1 MRKNNLILLLFIL
14 AIPIMGMAQNEK
26 SLVRKG
32 NRDYKKGDFSE
43 AELQYRKSI
52 EKNNKTQE
60 GKFNLGDALYK
71 QGKYDEAAGTFQN
84 LSNEK
89 TDKDLKAKSF
99 YNQGNALLKAEK
111 YQESANAYKESLKIN
126 PKDEDARYNYVYALS
141 KLRQQQQQQQDKNNK
156 DNKNNKDKNKD
167 QQKNQDKKDDKKND
181 KNQQQNQNQQQKD
194 QKDQKEQAQQ
204 PKISKEDAERMLQA
218 VNNDEKELQKKM
230 AKKEG
235 ARVRIEKQW

>member
-1 MRKNNLILLLFIL
+1 MLLIPF
-14 AIPIMGMAQNEK
+14 MGMAQNEK

-89 TDKDLKAKSF
+89 PDKDLKAKSF

-126 PKDEDARYNYVYALS
+126 PNDEDARYNYVYALS
-141 KLRQQQQQQQDKNNK
+141 KLRQQQQQQQQQDKNKK
-156 DNKNNKDKNKD
+156 DNKDKNKD

>member
-1 MRKNNLILLLFIL
+1 
-14 AIPIMGMAQNEK
+14 MGMAQNEK

-89 TDKDLKAKSF
+89 PDKDLKAKSF

-126 PKDEDARYNYVYALS
+126 PNDEDARYNYVYALS
-141 KLRQQQQQQQDKNNK
+141 KLRQQQQQQQQQDKNKK
-156 DNKNNKDKNKD
+156 DNKDKNKD

>member
-1 MRKNNLILLLFIL
+1 MLLIPF
-14 AIPIMGMAQNEK
+14 MGMAQNEK

-84 LSNEK
+84 LSKEK
-89 TDKDLKAKSF
+89 PDKDLKAKSF

-126 PKDEDARYNYVYALS
+126 PNDEDARYNYVYALS
-141 KLRQQQQQQQDKNNK
+141 KLRQQQQQQQQQDKNKK
-156 DNKNNKDKNKD
+156 DNKDKNKD

>member
-1 MRKNNLILLLFIL
+1 MLLIPF
-14 AIPIMGMAQNEK
+14 MGMAQNEK

-99 YNQGNALLKAEK
+99 FNQGNSLLKAEK

-126 PKDEDARYNYVYALS
+126 PNDEDARYNYVYALS
-141 KLRQQQQQQQDKNNK
+141 KLRQQQQQQQQDKNNK
-156 DNKNNKDKNKD
+156 DNKDNKDKNKD

>member
-1 MRKNNLILLLFIL
+1 
-14 AIPIMGMAQNEK
+14 MGMAQNEK

-126 PKDEDARYNYVYALS
+126 PNDEDARYNYVYALS

-156 DNKNNKDKNKD
+156 DNKDNKDKNKD

>member
-1 MRKNNLILLLFIL
+1 MRKNNLILLSFMLL
-14 AIPIMGMAQNEK
+14 IPFMGMAQNEK

-89 TDKDLKAKSF
+89 PDKDLKAKSF

-126 PKDEDARYNYVYALS
+126 PNDEDARYNYVYALS
-141 KLRQQQQQQQDKNNK
+141 KLRQQQQQQQQQDKNKK
-156 DNKNNKDKNKD
+156 DNKDKNKD
-167 QQKNQDKKDDKKND
+167 QQKNQDKKDDKKTD

>member
-1 MRKNNLILLLFIL
+1 MRKNNLILLSFMLL
-14 AIPIMGMAQNEK
+14 IPFMGMAQNEK

-89 TDKDLKAKSF
+89 PDKDLKAKSF

-126 PKDEDARYNYVYALS
+126 PNDEDARYNYVYALS
-141 KLRQQQQQQQDKNNK
+141 KLRQQQQQQQQQDKNKK
-156 DNKNNKDKNKD
+156 DNKDKNKD

>member
-1 MRKNNLILLLFIL
+1 MRKNNLILLSFMLL
-14 AIPIMGMAQNEK
+14 IPFMGMAQNEK

-89 TDKDLKAKSF
+89 PDKDLKAKSF

-126 PKDEDARYNYVYALS
+126 PNDEDARYNYVYALS
-141 KLRQQQQQQQDKNNK
+141 KLRQQQQQQQQQQDKNKK
-156 DNKNNKDKNKD
+156 DNKDKNKD

>member
-89 TDKDLKAKSF
+89 PDKDLKAKSF

-126 PKDEDARYNYVYALS
+126 PNDEDARYNYVYALS
-141 KLRQQQQQQQDKNNK
+141 KLRQQQQQQQQQDKNKK
-156 DNKNNKDKNKD
+156 DNKDKNKD

>member
-1 MRKNNLILLLFIL
+1 MLLIPF
-14 AIPIMGMAQNEK
+14 MGMAQNEK

-89 TDKDLKAKSF
+89 PDKDLKAKSF

-126 PKDEDARYNYVYALS
+126 PNDEDARYNYVYALS
-141 KLRQQQQQQQDKNNK
+141 KLRQQQQQQQQQDKNKK
-156 DNKNNKDKNKD
+156 DNKDKNKD
-167 QQKNQDKKDDKKND
+167 QQKNQDKKDDKKTD